1 MRLAKAGIC
10 FTFPAHK
17 VKIRNSLRLRP
28 YAVQPFPRDGPTSI
42 PEERTFD
49 AFSNSTVNNWFTFGG
64 LQC

>member
-1 MRLAKAGIC
+1 MGLAKTGIC

-17 VKIRNSLRLRP
+17 VKIRNSSRLRLHLALKFVRS
-28 YAVQPFPRDGPTSI
+28 GPASI

-49 AFSNSTVNNWFTFGG
+49 AFSNSTVNNWFTVGG

>member
-1 MRLAKAGIC
+1 MGLAKAGIC

-17 VKIRNSLRLRP
+17 VKIRNSSRLRLHLAPESVRS
-28 YAVQPFPRDGPTSI
+28 GPASI

-49 AFSNSTVNNWFTFGG
+49 AFSNSTVNNWFTVGG